1 MEKSYVGLEH
11 ALCPICGDVFAT
23 GNILLDRRLNKV
35 FDAKPIT
42 GYEIC
47 AECNQKITDGYIA
60 LIVADHGEDTTEIEL
75 GQINRTGEII
85 WARKDTMKNI
95 FDMTVPHGNPPFVCI
110 SKGMTDYIKK
120 MAAASNE

>member
-1 MEKSYVGLEH
+1 MEKSYVGMEH

-35 FDAKPIT
+35 FGAKPIT

-60 LIVADHGEDTTEIEL
+60 LIVADHGEDATEIEL
-75 GQINRTGEII
+75 GQADRTGEII
-85 WARKDTMKNI
+85 WLRKDAMKRIFNI
-95 FDMTVPHGNPPFVCI
+95 PVQHGRQPFVFI
-110 SKGMTDYIKK
+110 SKGAAEYIKK
-120 MAAASNE
+120 CCRF